1 MKTEAAILWGLHE
14 PWSVEEIELD
24 APHYGEIQV
33 RLAASGL
40 CHSDDH
46 CVKGDLI
53 VGMPIIGGHE
63 GAGIVEEVGPGVT
76 RLKEGDHVVLAFI
89 PACGYCRW
97 CSSGHQNLCDLG
109 ALLME
114 GVPADGEFRAHARGQ
129 GLRTMS
135 LLGTFSPYVVCHET
149 SAIKIDD
156 DLPLDIA
163 ALVGCGVTTGWGSAV
178 NLAAVLPGET
188 VVVAGAGGLGISAIQ
203 GAHISG
209 AGTIVAVDP
218 VEFKRESALQFGATH
233 TVASMEEAMPLV
245 SDLTRGVMADAAV
258 FTGSLVAGE
267 HVRQLLSLIRKGGR
281 AVITSTANPNVQ
293 QVDLS
298 LVEFVFFQKHLMGN
312 VFGGGNPFVEIPK
325 LLNLYRQGVLKLDEM
340 VTADYKLSEINQ
352 GYADLLDGKNLRGL
366 IRF

>member
-1 MKTEAAILWGLHE
+1 VKTEAAILWGLNE

-24 APHYGEIQV
+24 DPHANEIKV
-33 RLAASGL
+33 RLTASGL

-46 CVKGDLI
+46 CVKGDLM

-63 GAGIVEEVGPGVT
+63 GAGVVEAVGPGVK

-89 PACGYCRW
+89 PSCGYCRW

-109 ALLME
+109 ATLMT
-114 GVPADGEFRAHARGQ
+114 GTPLDGTFRAHARGE

-135 LLGTFSPYVVCHET
+135 LLGTFSPYVVCPEA

-156 DLPLDIA
+156 DLPLDVA
-163 ALVGCGVTTGWGSAV
+163 ALVGCGVTTGWGAAV
-178 NLAAVLPGET
+178 NLAKVEPGDT
-188 VVVAGAGGLGISAIQ
+188 VVVVGAGGLGTSAIQ
-203 GAHISG
+203 GASVSG
-209 AGTIVAVDP
+209 AAMVIAVDP
-218 VEFKRESALQFGATH
+218 VEFKRESALRFGATH
-233 TVASMEEAMPLV
+233 TAPSMTEAMTLV
-245 SDLTRGVMADAAV
+245 NQLTRGVMADAAV
-258 FTGSLVAGE
+258 FTASLAQAEDVG
-267 HVRQLLSLIRKGGR
+267 QLLSLIRKGGR

-293 QVDLS
+293 QVNLS
-298 LVEFVFFQKHLMGN
+298 LVEFVFFQKELKGN

-340 VTADYKLSEINQ
+340 VTTEYKLADINQ
-352 GYADLLDGKNLRGL
+352 GYADLLDGKNVRGL

>member
-1 MKTEAAILWGLHE
+1 MKTEAAILWGVNQ

-24 APHYGEIQV
+24 EPHAHEIKV
-33 RLAASGL
+33 SLTASGL

-46 CVKGDLI
+46 CVKGDLM

-63 GAGIVEEVGPGVT
+63 GAGIVEAVGPGVT

-109 ALLME
+109 AQLME
-114 GVPADGEFRAHARGQ
+114 GKPLDGEFRAHARGQ

-135 LLGTFSPYVVCHET
+135 LLGTFGPYVVCPEA

-156 DLPLDIA
+156 DLPLDVA
-163 ALVGCGVTTGWGSAV
+163 ALVGCGVTTGWGAAV
-178 NLAAVLPGET
+178 NLAKVEPGET
-188 VVVAGAGGLGISAIQ
+188 VVVVGAGGLGTSAIQ
-203 GAHISG
+203 GARVSG
-209 AGTIVAVDP
+209 AAMIIAVDP
-218 VEFKRESALQFGATH
+218 VEFKRETAMIFGATH
-233 TVASMEEAMPLV
+233 TAPSMAEAMALV
-245 SDLTRGVMADAAV
+245 GDLTRGVMADAAV
-258 FTGSLVAGE
+258 FTGSLVQAEDVGA
-267 HVRQLLSLIRKGGR
+267 LLSLVRKGGR
-281 AVITSTANPNVQ
+281 AVITSTANPSVQ
-293 QVDLS
+293 QVSLS
-298 LVEFVFFQKHLMGN
+298 LVEFVFFQKELKGN

-325 LLNLYRQGVLKLDEM
+325 LMNLYREGVLKLDEM
-340 VTADYKLSEINQ
+340 VTKEYKLADINE